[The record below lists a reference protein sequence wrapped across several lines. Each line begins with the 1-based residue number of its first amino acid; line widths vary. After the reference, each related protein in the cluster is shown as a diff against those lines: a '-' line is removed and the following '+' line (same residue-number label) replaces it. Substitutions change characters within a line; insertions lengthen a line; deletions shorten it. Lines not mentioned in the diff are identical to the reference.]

1 MKKIAALLFSVS
13 LLVLFTSNPVVKSQK
28 VSTDVAYSVL
38 EADHPIHPPV
48 G

>member
-13 LLVLFTSNPVVKSQK
+13 LLVLFTSNTVVSQK
-28 VSTDVAYSVL
+28 VSNDVAYSGSIN
-38 EADHPIHPPV
+38 DHPIHPPV